1 MSPRFII
8 ATSTLIIG
16 LLVSW
21 LMFQTQDQP
30 ENYKRTKKLV
40 PNPLEYIPSDPI
52 SQRQKNGGNSDRN
65 NNFDPN
71 AIPYERVITFSSE
84 EAYRSFLKKL
94 SASGVFNNGSIDSLR
109 AVRIRFDSL
118 SDLNA
123 LELNPE
129 DVEFNYP
136 VLIPELR
143 EVQPQEGV
151 LGFGN
156 GALDFLGIS
165 KDNSEWGKGVK
176 IAVIDTGIEPHLAL
190 NDNIQHINLIDLD
203 EGTNPNSHGTSVA
216 SLIAGQHPSMR
227 GVAPQAE
234 LISVRVAD
242 ETGVSSS
249 FLLAQG
255 ITAAADAG
263 AQLINISMG
272 SSSDSALVRQA
283 VDYAIEQGAVI
294 FASSG
299 NDGTQQSSYP
309 AADPDVYSVGAID
322 ANGTHLNF
330 SNTDDNL
337 AFTAPGLEVQAAFPG
352 DNVTSFTGTSG
363 AVAFPVGAVA
373 AIMSESQQSISAE
386 QAVSI
391 LQSHSNEAGLP
402 GADNQYGIGIIDVG
416 RAINRNTSG
425 IVDIAV
431 ASQTYLLPTADSSAS
446 GLQVSVE
453 NRGTETVF
461 QSTVNIQI
469 GNDYFPYTIQ
479 KISPNERTVVTIP
492 SGLGQLRAD
501 TQLEVSAQ
509 INLPTGQS
517 DAKPKNDQ
525 RKEIVTIPT
534 DDR

>member
-8 ATSTLIIG
+8 ASFTLVIG
-16 LLVSW
+16 LIAGW
-21 LMFQTQDQP
+21 LLFQTQGQP
-30 ENYKRTKKLV
+30 KDYKGAENLIKK
-40 PNPLEYIPSDPI
+40 PLEYIPSNPI
-52 SQRQKNGGNSDRN
+52 SDRQKNNQNSDRN
-65 NNFDPN
+65 TKFDPN
-71 AIPYERVITFSSE
+71 AIPYERVVAFSNE
-84 EAYRSFLKKL
+84 EAYRDFLKKL
-94 SASGVFNNGSIDSLR
+94 AASRVRNKGIIDTLR
-109 AVRIRFDSL
+109 AVRISFDSL
-118 SDLNA
+118 TDFDA
-123 LELNPE
+123 LGLEPE

-143 EVQPQEGV
+143 EIDPQQGV
-151 LGFGN
+151 VGFGN

-165 KDNSEWGKGVK
+165 KDNSEWGRGVK

-190 NDNIQHINLIDLD
+190 NDNIQHINLIELNDG
-203 EGTNPNSHGTSVA
+203 ENPNSHGTSVA
-216 SLIAGQHPSMR
+216 SLIAGQHPNMR

-242 ETGVSSS
+242 ETGISSS

-255 ITAAADAG
+255 IIAAADAG
-263 AQLINISMG
+263 AQLVNISMG
-272 SSSDSALVRQA
+272 SSSDSTLVRQA
-283 VDYAIEQGAVI
+283 VDYAIEQGAII

-299 NDGTQQSSYP
+299 NDGTQQASYP

-330 SNTDDNL
+330 SNTDENL

-373 AIMSESQQSISAE
+373 AIMSESQQSISPQ
-386 QAVSI
+386 QAVLI
-391 LQSHSNEAGLP
+391 LQNHSNEAGIP
-402 GADNQYGIGIIDVG
+402 GADNQFGIGIVDVG
-416 RAINRNTSG
+416 RAINRNESG
-425 IVDIAV
+425 IVDVAV
-431 ASQTYLLPTADSSAS
+431 ASQTYILPTADSSTS

-461 QSTVNIQI
+461 QSTVDIQI

-479 KISPNERTVVTIP
+479 KLNPNERTVVTIP
-492 SGLGQLRAD
+492 SGLSQLRAEA
-501 TQLEVSAQ
+501 QLEVSAQ
-509 INLPTGQS
+509 INLPNGQS
-517 DAKPKNDQ
+517 DAKPGNDQ